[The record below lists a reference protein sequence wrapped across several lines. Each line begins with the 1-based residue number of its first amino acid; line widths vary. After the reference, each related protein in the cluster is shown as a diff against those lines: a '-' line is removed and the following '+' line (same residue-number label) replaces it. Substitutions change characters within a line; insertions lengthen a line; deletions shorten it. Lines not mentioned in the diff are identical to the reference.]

1 MQRSLL
7 AVALF
12 TSACATSSASPLCAT
27 AGEGR
32 SPSAV
37 SSIGPPASS
46 SALATASSRPANRA
60 DVASVDAIIGA
71 LYGSVSG
78 PPGPSD
84 WERVRTLFLPGAT
97 VLPVENRPGSGP
109 IAHITTIEAFIE
121 RSSRNVR
128 RVGFYEKEIARHTD
142 TFGSVVHVFST
153 YEHRHHPDDPRPFR
167 RGINSIQLFHDGSR
181 YWVVS
186 IYWDSE
192 REGTP
197 IPDAYL
203 PAR

>member
-1 MQRSLL
+1 MHRSFV
-7 AVALF
+7 AIALF
-12 TSACATSSASPLCAT
+12 LSACAGSGSNPPCA
-27 AGEGR
+27 
-32 SPSAV
+32 PSAAK
-37 SSIGPPASS
+37 P
-46 SALATASSRPANRA
+46 SAPTARAANPA
-60 DVASVDAIIGA
+60 DVQSVDAIIGA

-84 WERVRTLFLPGAT
+84 WDRVRTLFLPGAT
-97 VLPVENRPGSGP
+97 VLPVENRPGSGAV
-109 IAHITTIEAFIE
+109 AHITSIEAFIE

-128 RVGFYEKEIARHTD
+128 REGFYEKEIARHTD
-142 TFGSVVHVFST
+142 AFGSVVHVFST
-153 YEHRHHPDDPRPFR
+153 YEHRHHPDDARPFR
-167 RGINSIQLFHDGSR
+167 RGINSIQLFKDSSR

-192 REGTP
+192 REGMP